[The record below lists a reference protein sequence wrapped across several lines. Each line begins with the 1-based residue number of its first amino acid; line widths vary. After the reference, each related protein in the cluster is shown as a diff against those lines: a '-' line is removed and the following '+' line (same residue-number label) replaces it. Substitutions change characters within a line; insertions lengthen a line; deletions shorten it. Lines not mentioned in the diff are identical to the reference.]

1 MSLFAKDYF
10 EVDDFIN
17 PCSDVKKEEFV
28 ISEDASQPVTNHTTN
43 VDLNITSPRR
53 RRRRNRY
60 WYNRN
65 RYLFN
70 DPRVLVVPTSTNDDE
85 DEKKSTKIE
94 LTDENIKMILGG
106 VIIVLLLFLVMR
118 KK

>member
-1 MSLFAKDYF
+1 MSLLTKDYF

-28 ISEDASQPVTNHTTN
+28 VSEDASQSVTNHTTN
-43 VDLNITSPRR
+43 FDVNITSPR

-65 RYLFN
+65 RYLFS
-70 DPRVLVVPTSTNDDE
+70 DPRVLVVSTSTNDDK
-85 DEKKSTKIE
+85 DEKKSTKVE

-106 VIIVLLLFLVMR
+106 IIIVLLLFLVMR